1 MDGKTEDL
9 LSFPDSKET
18 IFRASMPKL
27 TYIFDRLKKAYKRDY
42 KRQIYTQEELDI
54 HGRACSCIALINSS
68 VLMQYTLEMALITQ
82 IFPILNIV
90 AFNFNGNLFYAIN
103 NIPGYSLGYWIFS
116 EIDIQNLCRSTNAV
130 VPKEGSKLTAI
141 QNFYRLVECTLQKNI
156 TKPAITKGPDLSKE
170 SAPAKEGTKPTVV
183 VYRSVDPTPQN
194 GITEL
199 ADTQT
204 PDHSKEY
211 TLQKT
216 PAKLMEEL
224 LSAILYWHHNKIH
237 NVKDLYSTWKPFY
250 AYHVEMLRTIPL
262 AFFQYYWLQSANAHS
277 SIIYHY
283 PKEDRDKVIQ
293 ASAPLLKLG
302 LPNLRT
308 SPPYVDMEKYIQ
320 KLHEKLNEKTFDF
333 IRRLLWGL
341 SRGNIPEVKSFLD
354 MIATIYL
361 GHDYIKT
368 ATSNKTIM
376 YIIHCENIQVVS
388 RLLKSIFSY
397 TFTLDNEDLITYA
410 KLHPIYSCDSPS
422 TLAANLT
429 SSDYILKEL
438 NGGLVNIS
446 VDTGEN
452 DLGHLKKIAETTRI
466 KYKED
471 KIFKTLRFSPSRYY
485 IHITDTLYTSLPT
498 NAQRI
503 ELIGDIANKAYKFEN
518 IHAETIILLSLL
530 NFFAP
535 TNPPT
540 PKKAQMTPSFT
551 NENEI
556 AQKFIEDLFDDT
568 TSKFTPEILEEAIGK
583 WRDENK
589 DAKSSATD
597 ISKAKNETIKAV
609 AESIGILDEPHTKA
623 KEIEVAFEQWREHV
637 SYPVADIKI
646 VDVLKKL
653 YNPLFYFKYNNA
665 ESRIETQTKSNVRVF
680 FGLALDVDRLDALVN
695 KEHISERDMLEQQED
710 FIQYYEDMIQNF
722 KNLLPQIQES
732 LLSLYE
738 KIPKSCHS

>member
-1 MDGKTEDL
+1 MDEKIEDL
-9 LSFPDSKET
+9 LSFPDTNEA
-18 IFRASMPKL
+18 IFKASMPKL
-27 TYIFDRLKKAYKRDY
+27 TQIFGNLKKAYKRDY
-42 KRQIYTQEELDI
+42 KRQIYTKEELDI
-54 HGRACSCIALINSS
+54 RGMACSCIALINSS

-103 NIPGYSLGYWIFS
+103 NISGYSLGYWIFS
-116 EIDIQNLCRSTNAV
+116 EMDIQNLCRSTNAV
-130 VPKEGSKLTAI
+130 APKEGGKLTAI
-141 QNFYRLVECTLQKNI
+141 QNFYRLVECTLQKSI
-156 TKPAITKGPDLSKE
+156 PKPAITKGPDLSKE

-183 VYRSVDPTPQN
+183 VDPTPQN
-194 GITEL
+194 RITEL
-199 ADTQT
+199 ADTKT

-211 TLQKT
+211 TLQKS

-293 ASAPLLKLG
+293 TSVPLLKLG
-302 LPNLRT
+302 LPNPRT
-308 SPPYVDMEKYIQ
+308 SPPHVDMEKYIQ

-341 SRGNIPEVKSFLD
+341 SRGNISEVKSFLD
-354 MIATIYL
+354 MIATVYL

-376 YIIHCENIQVVS
+376 YIIHCEDIQVVS

-535 TNPPT
+535 TSPPT
-540 PKKAQMTPSFT
+540 PKKSQIAPSFT

-568 TSKFTPEILEEAIGK
+568 TSKFTSESLEEAIEK
-583 WRDENK
+583 WRNENK
-589 DAKSSATD
+589 DTESYPPD
-597 ISKAKNETIKAV
+597 ISKAKNETIRAI
-609 AESIGILDEPHTKA
+609 AESIGILEEPHTKA
-623 KEIEVAFEQWREHV
+623 KEIEVAFELWREHTP
-637 SYPVADIKI
+637 YPVANIKI
-646 VDVLKKL
+646 IDVLKNL
-653 YNPLFYFKYNNA
+653 YNPLFYFKYSSA
-665 ESRIETQTKSNVRVF
+665 ESRIETETQRNVRVF
-680 FGLALDVDRLDALVN
+680 FGLALDTDKLDDLIN
-695 KEHISERDMLEQQED
+695 KENISERDLRQRQEE
-710 FIQYYEDMIQNF
+710 FIQYYEDMVQNF
-722 KNLLPQIQES
+722 KTLLPQIQKA
-732 LLSLYE
+732 LLLLDAKMPDS
-738 KIPKSCHS
+738 SHS